1 MQRSVIVV
9 GGGTMGLASAWA
21 LARAGAAVTV
31 LERFAHHHERGSHS
45 GYTRVIRQAYHEG
58 ESYVPLVQEA
68 DRAWVELGARSGREL
83 LVRTGMLELGPELD
97 PELQRSVAA
106 CVKHGVAHVR
116 HDARELR
123 RRWPFVVPDDWCG
136 YFTPSG
142 GYLRVG
148 PCFDALRDEAQEAGA
163 SFRYGVKVRAIERG
177 ARARV
182 VIDGEAPL
190 EADAIVVTAGAWLPE
205 LMPEL
210 LPGRLHPLRRVLTWW
225 KPAPARIAALSR
237 LPVWAAFD
245 PEGYFYGFPYGD
257 EGITGLKLA
266 CHNTPKPTSSDR
278 PIDPD
283 HLDRELH
290 PADLA
295 PLQAFVRERLPGAD
309 GELVGHRVCIYT
321 TTPSWSFVI
330 DRHPEDERI
339 VFAGGFSGHGFKF
352 APAIGRML
360 AELALDPT
368 IASLPQFALSRHRS
382 G

>member
-21 LARAGAAVTV
+21 LARAGARVTV

-58 ESYVPLVQEA
+58 DSYVPMVQQA
-68 DRAWVELGARSGREL
+68 DREWVELGARTGTEL
-83 LVRTGMLELGPELD
+83 LVRTGMLELGPRD
-97 PELQRSVAA
+97 DVELQRSVAA
-106 CVKHGVAHVR
+106 CVKHHVAHVH
-116 HDARELR
+116 HDASSLR
-123 RRWPFVVPDDWCG
+123 RRWPFVVPDDWEG
-136 YFTPSG
+136 WFTPSG

-163 SFRYGVKVRAIERG
+163 EFRYGVKVRAIEHG
-177 ARARV
+177 ARV
-182 VIDGEAPL
+182 VVDGEAPMQ
-190 EADAIVVTAGAWLPE
+190 ADAVVVTAGAWLPE

-225 KPAPARIAALSR
+225 QPSSSRIASLER

-245 PEGYFYGFPYGD
+245 PQGFFYGFPYGD

-266 CHNTPKPTSSDR
+266 CHNTPTPTASDR

-283 HLDRELH
+283 RLDRELH

-295 PLQAFVRERLPGAD
+295 PLQRFVRERLPAAA

-330 DRHPEDERI
+330 DRHPDDPRI
-339 VFAGGFSGHGFKF
+339 VVAGGFSGPGFKF

-360 AELALDPT
+360 AELATDPT
-368 IASLPQFALSRHRS
+368 RATPAEFSLTRHR
-382 G
+382 GT